1 MAGPLPG
8 CGTLDGWMG
17 MDVCGDDSK
26 MVVETVVQERFVLG
40 MVVSILQKTCDFV
53 NGPNQTHISRIL

>member
-1 MAGPLPG
+1 
-8 CGTLDGWMG
+8 MG

-53 NGPNQTHISRIL
+53 NGPNQTHVSRIL